1 MAEPIEITVK
11 LVWAQETEPY
21 VLDGVQIHPSQERAF
36 LKGDMCDVTW
46 SSPGGN
52 TSWTS
57 DNCSVLCL
65 VEFTR
70 MRHRDRSLLST
81 IVLF

>member
-36 LKGDMCDVTW
+36 LKGDMCDVT
-46 SSPGGN
+46 
-52 TSWTS
+52 
-57 DNCSVLCL
+57 
-65 VEFTR
+65 
-70 MRHRDRSLLST
+70 
-81 IVLF
+81 